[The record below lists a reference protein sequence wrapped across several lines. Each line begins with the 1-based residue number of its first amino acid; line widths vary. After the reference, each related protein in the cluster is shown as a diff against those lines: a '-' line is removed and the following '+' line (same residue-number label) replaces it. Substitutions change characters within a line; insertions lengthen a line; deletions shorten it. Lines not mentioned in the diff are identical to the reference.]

1 MMNLAGKILIVAL
14 FVMSMMFATFSIMV
28 YASHRNWKEEIQRA
42 TPVGGQDVG
51 LNEQYKRK
59 TVENEHLTTQRNN
72 LEEQLLN
79 EKAAKIQAL
88 TRLEAMS
95 VALNAEY
102 AAKAEQLK
110 TNEAQLVANTTKL
123 HTSESELA
131 KLTSEV
137 NDSRGKIARSQDETK
152 AQINRSIKLNDK
164 LATATGQLAVL
175 QERNEQLNSDV
186 KQAQQ
191 RGGPP

>member
-1 MMNLAGKILIVAL
+1 MNLAGKILIVAL

-51 LNEQYKRK
+51 LKEQYKSK

-88 TRLEAMS
+88 TRLEATS

-191 RGGPP
+191 RGEPR